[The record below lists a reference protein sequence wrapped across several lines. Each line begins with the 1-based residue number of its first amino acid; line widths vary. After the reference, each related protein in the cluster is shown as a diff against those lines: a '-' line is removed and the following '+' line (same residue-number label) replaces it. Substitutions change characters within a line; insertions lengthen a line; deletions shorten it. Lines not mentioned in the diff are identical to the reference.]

1 MTLIN
6 KIGLIGLLGVVALI
20 VIYLIRPNYQ
30 QKTGFQ
36 YVRME
41 TEPEKEEKE
50 SAGKQDTQPVAVS
63 VPDAGAYV
71 PCDGAD
77 EAGDRT

>member
-30 QKTGFQ
+30 QKT
-36 YVRME
+36 
-41 TEPEKEEKE
+41 
-50 SAGKQDTQPVAVS
+50 VS
-63 VPDAGAYV
+63 S
-71 PCDGAD
+71 
-77 EAGDRT
+77 T

>member
-30 QKTGFQ
+30 QKTVSST
-36 YVRME
+36 YVWKLSLKKKKKKVLQRE
-41 TEPEKEEKE
+41 TRPSHQSE
-50 SAGKQDTQPVAVS
+50 
-63 VPDAGAYV
+63 
-71 PCDGAD
+71 
-77 EAGDRT
+77 